1 MNGYSGM
8 DGDRGP
14 VFVVRKLK
22 CILSLGM
29 RRFELEY
36 SFFGFGGEYPPD
48 TERVSLMNFP
58 YN

>member
-8 DGDRGP
+8 DEDRGP

-29 RRFELEY
+29 RRFELE
-36 SFFGFGGEYPPD
+36 FFFFLEEYPPD
-48 TERVSLMNFP
+48 RERVSLMNFP